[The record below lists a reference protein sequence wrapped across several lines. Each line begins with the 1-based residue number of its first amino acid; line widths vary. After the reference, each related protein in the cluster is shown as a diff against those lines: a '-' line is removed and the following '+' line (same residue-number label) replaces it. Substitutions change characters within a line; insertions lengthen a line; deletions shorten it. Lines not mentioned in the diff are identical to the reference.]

1 MRQQFCTQ
9 CGIELSQ
16 DNNFCT
22 QCGAPVESSPVSF
35 TPAVST
41 VTTKP
46 SGLGRRLVRY
56 ALASTILAALV
67 VTIVYLVGIR
77 SNGATGGANAF
88 TVAQT
93 ATAEPVSDVHDEQGI
108 PYPEVPRLSVEEAK
122 ARHDAGTTYFVDVRD
137 EESYA
142 KMHIA
147 NALSL
152 PLTELEARYQ
162 VLPKNAEII
171 TYCT

>member
-1 MRQQFCTQ
+1 MLEYDGLHHADERNHMRQQFCTQ

-108 PYPEVPRLSVEEAK
+108 PYPEVPAFPWKRQKLVMTQAQRILWMCGMKSPT
-122 ARHDAGTTYFVDVRD
+122 RRCT
-137 EESYA
+137 
-142 KMHIA
+142 
-147 NALSL
+147 L
-152 PLTELEARYQ
+152 PMRSHYL
-162 VLPKNAEII
+162 
-171 TYCT
+171 